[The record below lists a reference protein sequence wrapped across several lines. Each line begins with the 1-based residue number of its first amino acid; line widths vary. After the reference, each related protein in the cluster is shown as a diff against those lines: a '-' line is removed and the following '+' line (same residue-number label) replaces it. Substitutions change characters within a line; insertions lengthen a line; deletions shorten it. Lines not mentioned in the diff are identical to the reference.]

1 MNPEQKWRVMKSVM
15 LTIVKEGWQK
25 EYAIEVLNDLIKD
38 LEKDF
43 GRDDES

>member
-1 MNPEQKWRVMKSVM
+1 MNSEQKWRVMKSVM
-15 LTIVKEGWQK
+15 TTMVKEGWQE

-43 GRDDES
+43 VGNDES